1 MDSSIWVE
9 RHRPKTFDEMVG
21 QKEIVKRIKAF
32 VGHKNVPNMLF
43 AGPAGVGKTTIALV
57 IARELYGDSWRE
69 NFLELNASDDRGID
83 VVRNTIKDFA
93 RTKSIGDAPFKII
106 LLDES
111 DSLTRDA
118 QQALRRTMEQYSNSC
133 RFIFSVNYSSKI
145 IDPIQS
151 RCSVFRFRPLEKNDV
166 REIITNIA
174 KHEKLRVDEKA
185 VDALFELCG
194 GDVRRLGNILQSCAS
209 VEKHITSELIYKVAS
224 YADPKEVKDILNLAV
239 KGEFIKSRDL
249 LLNVMLRD
257 GLSGIDMIKQIQ
269 KEIWN
274 LQVDDVK
281 KLFMTEK
288 CGDIEFR
295 MVEGSDEFLQM
306 EALIASFCK
315 K

>member
-1 MDSSIWVE
+1 MEHSIWIE
-9 RHRPKTFDEMVG
+9 KYRPRKFEEFKG
-21 QKEIVKRIKAF
+21 QKEIVKRIQSF
-32 VGHKNVPNMLF
+32 VEHKNVPNMLF
-43 AGPAGVGKTTIALV
+43 AGPAGVGKTSISLIIAK
-57 IARELYGDSWRE
+57 ELYGENWRE
-69 NFLELNASDDRGID
+69 NFLELNSSDDRGID

-93 RTKSIGDAPFKII
+93 RTKSIGDAHFKII

-118 QQALRRTMEQYSNSC
+118 QQALRRTMEQYSNTC
-133 RFIFSVNYSSKI
+133 RFILSCNYSSKI

-151 RCSVFRFRPLEKNDV
+151 RCSVFRFRPLDKNDV
-166 REIITNIA
+166 KEIITNIA
-174 KHEKLRVDEKA
+174 KHEKLKVDENA
-185 VDALFELCG
+185 INALFELCM

-224 YADPKEVKDILNLAV
+224 YADPKEVQTILNLAL

-257 GLSGIDMIKQIQ
+257 GLNGLDMIKQIQ

-274 LQVDDVK
+274 LQIEDTK
-281 KLFMTEK
+281 KLSLTEK
-288 CGDIEFR
+288 CGEIEFR